1 MADKTEYENQVD
13 FRITDDKT
21 ADWAVCKIAEER
33 AEFERLN
40 SLADEQINEIMFKVE
55 EAKKRL
61 ENNTRYLKDK
71 LSEYFSGV
79 KHKVTRTAEKYVL
92 LNGTLKLKRGG
103 VKPKPNDERLLEWLA
118 ANGYTDY
125 IKTEQSPRWGEFKKI
140 LDFSNG
146 AAVVKETGEIVEGI
160 GFEEVPDEFDVEIK

>member
-1 MADKTEYENQVD
+1 MAEYEED
-13 FRITDDKT
+13 GFRITDDKT
-21 ADWAVCKIAEER
+21 ADRALCKIAEER
-33 AEFERLN
+33 AEIERL
-40 SLADEQINEIMFKVE
+40 SLLKNEEIAEINFKFE
-55 EAKKRL
+55 AAKKRL
-61 ENNTRYLKDK
+61 ENNVQYYKDK
-71 LSEYFSGV
+71 LSEYFSCV

-103 VKPKPNDERLLEWLA
+103 VKPRPNAERLLEWLA

-125 IKTEQSPRWGEFKKI
+125 IKTEQSPRWGELKKI

-160 GFEEVPDEFDVEIK
+160 DFEEIPDEFDVEIK